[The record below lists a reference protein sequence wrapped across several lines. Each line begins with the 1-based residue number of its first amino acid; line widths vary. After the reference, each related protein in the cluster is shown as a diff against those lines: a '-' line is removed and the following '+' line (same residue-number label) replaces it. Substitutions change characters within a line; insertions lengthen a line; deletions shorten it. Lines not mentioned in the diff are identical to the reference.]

1 MLRLPFTKDTAT
13 KSGLQ
18 YTRFRLKAEM
28 TLLKSAT
35 LVLDS
40 PRIVAQLATGR
51 SSGRGLFRRPET
63 RLFQAVGSGRELVI
77 QPLPLKGRPES
88 FAGAVGS
95 SFSLEVRADR
105 TVVEVGEPVQLELM
119 VRGQGELAGLQLPTL
134 DQAGLD
140 PDLFVMPATAPIG
153 EDIEEGKNLW

>member
-1 MLRLPFTKDTAT
+1 MCFRLLRALLRELRGSWRSRLVAVLRLPFTKDTAT

-77 QPLPLKGRPES
+77 QPLLKGSTRELC
-88 FAGAVGS
+88 GC
-95 SFSLEVRADR
+95 RW
-105 TVVEVGEPVQLELM
+105 QLFF
-119 VRGQGELAGLQLPTL
+119 T
-134 DQAGLD
+134 
-140 PDLFVMPATAPIG
+140 
-153 EDIEEGKNLW
+153 